1 MVVNNMKTETLGE
14 WAFLACVLIAVLAG
28 LAATYASGVL
38 GGQTGNIYALLV
50 VLGIVVGLTTVTEK
64 ETTPFLVASVA
75 LLVAAT
81 VTGAAG
87 FSAIPFIGALI
98 GSIVSFIGV
107 FVAPAAVI
115 IAVKAVYALA
125 SKK

>member
-1 MVVNNMKTETLGE
+1 MKTETLGE

-38 GGQTGNIYALLV
+38 GGQTEGSINALLV

-64 ETTPFLVASVA
+64 ETTPFLVAAVA
-75 LLVAAT
+75 LIVAGT
-81 VTGAAG
+81 VA
-87 FSAIPFIGALI
+87 FSTIPFVGALI
-98 GSIVSFIGV
+98 GSIVGFIGV

>member
-1 MVVNNMKTETLGE
+1 MKTETLGE